1 MKRVV
6 GMGACVY
13 DTLIYCPHYPREDT
27 KLKAQSILVSAGGP
41 AANALA
47 VMSGLG
53 VKTQIIGCFADDEA
67 GRYILADFEKF
78 GVDTSK
84 AVTVKNTRSFCS
96 YIVLSLK
103 DKTRTC
109 VFDRG
114 TVPDAP
120 EALDLSAIDGASV
133 LHLDGNYIESA
144 LKCANYARKNG
155 VKVSLDAGGLYEKIE
170 TLLPLTDILIP
181 SAEFALGITGKNS
194 VADAAEALYEKYR
207 PEVLAVTDGSRGGY
221 YIDSGK
227 VRQYVGIKTDA
238 VDTNGAGDTFHGA
251 FIAEYLRGA
260 DTEKCCAFASAAAA
274 LKCTK
279 KGVRGVLP
287 DRVGVENFL
296 ASKLKN

>member
-120 EALDLSAIDGASV
+120 EALDLSAIDGGSV
-133 LHLDGNYIESA
+133 LDLGGNYNERA
-144 LKCANYARKNG
+144 LKIAN
-155 VKVSLDAGGLYEKIE
+155 
-170 TLLPLTDILIP
+170 
-181 SAEFALGITGKNS
+181 
-194 VADAAEALYEKYR
+194 
-207 PEVLAVTDGSRGGY
+207 
-221 YIDSGK
+221 
-227 VRQYVGIKTDA
+227 
-238 VDTNGAGDTFHGA
+238 
-251 FIAEYLRGA
+251 
-260 DTEKCCAFASAAAA
+260 
-274 LKCTK
+274 
-279 KGVRGVLP
+279 
-287 DRVGVENFL
+287 
-296 ASKLKN
+296 

>member
-194 VADAAEALYEKYR
+194 VADAAAALYEKYR
-207 PEVLAVTDGSRGGY
+207 PAVLAV
-221 YIDSGK
+221 
-227 VRQYVGIKTDA
+227 TDA